1 MTLEI
6 PSLGRPFTLG
16 MLYDA
21 REEKIIPGITLWNN
35 EDLNINISTISVQS
49 QNSTDFEVLTSDSFY
64 DKSSA
69 LDLSGEL
76 KISVLSGMVN
86 VGGSGKFLNDTKE
99 SKKQARVTLKY
110 KRTTRFDQLSMKHL
124 SYKNITYKEVF
135 SKKIA
140 THVVTGI
147 LYGAQAFFIFDQK
160 VTNSEEVKDVQGK
173 LEGMVMKIGELRGD
187 VNVNDTERE
196 VASQISCKF
205 YGHIALER
213 NPTTYEEAVEI
224 YAKICTPENQCFPNR
239 IGRSG
244 SEAVPLKIW
253 LHPLKDL
260 DSSAAR
266 LVQEISDHLVFTAEE
281 MMQEMSEV
289 IMECNDMM
297 GHPAAMTFPALANK
311 IRQFKKHFQHFRI
324 MFQKKLSQVLSSV
337 RGEYMEESSLEEFLT
352 GKEKSPFSD
361 QKIRTFLHRRWTEMD
376 YVHSIFTKVTKYR
389 LVTEQRELIKEI
401 YDPNYDSTWCFNF
414 SLGNKD
420 LYLSH
425 LESWLYK
432 EPWDYQEISSDG
444 ETKEWFE
451 EKGISKIVKE
461 HVRNFDAAAMEATS
475 MKFLVT
481 SVVCS
486 AGPGIILHEYCNG
499 DPVTNYCTCSK

>member
-1 MTLEI
+1 MALVI

-21 REEKIIPGITLWNN
+21 REEKIIPGITLWNKD
-35 EDLNINISTISVQS
+35 DLENNLSTRPH
-49 QNSTDFEVLTSDSFY
+49 NSTDFEVLTSDSFY

-173 LEGMVMKIGELRGD
+173 LTGMVMKIGELRGD
-187 VNVNDTERE
+187 VRMNDTERE
-196 VASQISCKF
+196 VVRHFSCKF
-205 YGHIALER
+205 QGDFALER
-213 NPTTYEEAVEI
+213 NPTTYEEVVKI
-224 YAKICTPENQCFPNR
+224 YTSLPNLIGEN
-239 IGRSG
+239 G
-244 SEAVPLKIW
+244 EKAVPIQVS

-260 DSSAAR
+260 DSRAAR

-281 MMQEMSEV
+281 IMREMSEV

-311 IRQFKKHFQHFRI
+311 IRQFKKLFEHFRI
-324 MFQKKLSQVLSSV
+324 MSQRKLSQVLSSV
-337 RGEYMEESSLEEFLT
+337 RGGYMEESSLEEFLT
-352 GKEKSPFSD
+352 GKERSPFSD
-361 QKIRTFLHRRWTEMD
+361 QKIRTFLDRRCREMD
-376 YVHSIFTKVTKYR
+376 YVYSLLKQLGKFKI
-389 LVTEQRELIKEI
+389 VTEQRELIEEI
-401 YDPNYDSTWCFNF
+401 LDPNYFCTMCFNF
-414 SLGNKD
+414 ALEYKD
-420 LYLSH
+420 LYLLH
-425 LESWLYK
+425 LESWLHE
-432 EPWDYQEISSDG
+432 EPTDYQEISSDG
-444 ETKEWFE
+444 ETEEWF
-451 EKGISKIVKE
+451 KE
-461 HVRNFDAAAMEATS
+461 NVTS
-475 MKFLVT
+475 MTAKNLVSGLFRPEEYTHYKRLVT
-481 SVVCS
+481 SVMCS
-486 AGPGIILHEYCNG
+486 KAPGISLHHYYSK